1 MSSAAQKTALVGY
14 LLALGAA
21 MGYGGS
27 QVVAKQI
34 VEETHSL
41 VGAAFSLLFGLTLLS
56 MLTARDVAQQG
67 RVQAKAY
74 VWALLAGLASAGG
87 VVFLYLALGQAPV
100 VVVAPVTGTNPL
112 FSIIL
117 AWVFLRRM
125 ERLTPRI
132 VLGAVLVLAGVTV
145 VSVSQAGQG

>member
-1 MSSAAQKTALVGY
+1 MNSAAQKTVIVGY

-41 VGAAFSLLFGLTLLS
+41 VGAAFSLLFGLTFLS
-56 MLTARDVAQQG
+56 IVTARDMAQQE
-67 RVQAKAY
+67 RTQAMAY
-74 VWALLAGLASAGG
+74 VWAVLAGLASVGG
-87 VVFLYLALGQAPV
+87 VTFLYLALGQAPV

-125 ERLTPRI
+125 ERLTPRV
-132 VLGAVLVLAGVTV
+132 VLGAVLVVAGVTV
-145 VSVSQAGQG
+145 VSVSQSG

>member
-1 MSSAAQKTALVGY
+1 
-14 LLALGAA
+14 

-41 VGAAFSLLFGLTLLS
+41 VGAAFSLLFGLAILS
-56 MLTARDVAQQG
+56 AVTARDVVQQQ
-67 RVQAKAY
+67 RVPSRAY
-74 VWALLAGLASAGG
+74 LWAVLAGLTSAGG
-87 VVFLYLALGQAPV
+87 VTFLYLALGHAPV

-117 AWVFLRRM
+117 AWVFLRQM
-125 ERLTPRI
+125 ERLTPRV
-132 VLGAVLVLAGVTV
+132 VLGAVLVVAGVTV
-145 VSVSQAGQG
+145 VSISQAG

>member
-1 MSSAAQKTALVGY
+1 MNSAAQKTVIVGY

-41 VGAAFSLLFGLTLLS
+41 VGAAFSLLFGLTFLS
-56 MLTARDVAQQG
+56 IVTARDMAQQE
-67 RVQAKAY
+67 RTQAMAY
-74 VWALLAGLASAGG
+74 VWAVLAGLASVGG
-87 VVFLYLALGQAPV
+87 VTFLYLALGQAPV

-125 ERLTPRI
+125 ERLTPRV
-132 VLGAVLVLAGVTV
+132 VLGAVLVVAGVTV
-145 VSVSQAGQG
+145 VSVSQAG

>member
-1 MSSAAQKTALVGY
+1 MSSALQKTAIIGY
-14 LLALGAA
+14 LLAVGAA

-41 VGAAFSLLFGLTLLS
+41 VGAAFSLLFGLTILS
-56 MLTARDVAQQG
+56 AVTARDLVQQQ
-67 RVQAKAY
+67 RVEAKPY
-74 VWALLAGLASAGG
+74 VWAVLAGLASAGG

-125 ERLTPRI
+125 ERLTLRVI
-132 VLGAVLVLAGVTV
+132 LGAVLVVAGVTV
-145 VSVSQAGQG
+145 VSVSQAG